1 MSTELQPGTSTHPVK
16 GPIINRI
23 NAFFDCADVI
33 VERGEKLLSRVAIS
47 VFLIIHLIIDLII
60 ILVVLLNKS
69 G

>member
-1 MSTELQPGTSTHPVK
+1 MPVQLQSNSPVHPVK
-16 GPIINRI
+16 RAERI
-23 NAFFDCADVI
+23 NLFFDCADVI

-47 VFLIIHLIIDLII
+47 VFLIIHLIVDLII